1 MTELVEFVG
10 LVNAVNTGPGTNFQP
25 GDFLIKSIA
34 TATGGKNASAVLEGV
49 PARHLTG
56 EVTVKYDRL
65 NLGTVYDVYRLKI
78 DLTRDPIT
86 PELVCKALL
95 DDLGLSFTA
104 SDFTVESVAANKA
117 TVPGGS
123 LKLKAKATALK
134 WVGETTIYYTLPMLD
149 LEKMVLN
156 RDLDGFKYP

>member
-10 LVNAVNTGPGTNFQP
+10 FVNAVNKGPGTNFQP
-25 GDFLIKSIA
+25 GDFLVKSIA

-65 NLGTVYDVYRLKI
+65 NLGTEYDEYHLRVT
-78 DLTRDPIT
+78 LTRDPIT
-86 PELVCKALL
+86 AEAVCTALRARWGLEFNPADLLVS
-95 DDLGLSFTA
+95 GV
-104 SDFTVESVAANKA
+104 VENKSI
-117 TVPGGS
+117 VPGGS
-123 LKLKAKATALK
+123 FKLKAKPTALK
-134 WVGETTIYYTLPMLD
+134 WVGETTIYYDLPML
-149 LEKMVLN
+149 VLANVVTN